1 MKLRTALLPAFLWEA
16 GRYVL
21 LVNLF
26 QLFLNPLGTPE
37 YGFFFFWFGSY
48 AFFVMLGLGAAFFHR
63 EKYGVLVSVTGIGKL
78 LQALAGILF
87 ILYEL
92 GVIPVLMGFLSG
104 GIEGLVPASLLG
116 RAVPAAALILLL
128 DLISGIFLL
137 LYRSWEIR
145 REVSE
150 RRRETDRESTGEMRS
165 EDRIPDRTRVP
176 GSVPVDITDVEE
188 E

>member
-1 MKLRTALLPAFLWEA
+1 MGYMMKLRTALLPAFLWEA

-21 LVNLF
+21 LVNLL

-48 AFFVMLGLGAAFFHR
+48 AFFVMLGLGAAFFHG
-63 EKYGVLVSVTGIGKL
+63 EKYGVIVSVVGAGKL
-78 LQALAGILF
+78 LQALAGLLF

-116 RAVPAAALILLL
+116 RAVPAGGLVVLL

-137 LYRSWEIR
+137 LYRS
-145 REVSE
+145 
-150 RRRETDRESTGEMRS
+150 RESRRGTVRTGRAGGTGA
-165 EDRIPDRTRVP
+165 RGTGDRTP
-176 GSVPVDITDVEE
+176 LQDSVPVDITDVEE